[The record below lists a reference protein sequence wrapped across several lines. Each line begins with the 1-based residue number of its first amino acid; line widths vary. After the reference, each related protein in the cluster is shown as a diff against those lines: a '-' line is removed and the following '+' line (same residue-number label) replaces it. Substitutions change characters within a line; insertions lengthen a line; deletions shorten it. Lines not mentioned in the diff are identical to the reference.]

1 MVGRNGIDRCRKGE
15 REGRNWVIPSEGI
28 ARYLGRIIMFLIETH
43 ILVSSRSNACRSPK
57 NFAQFFPPATPTRG
71 TSRDMGIKRPSD
83 FILTLEDNDIV
94 SQSESESEPDTNVSN
109 KNQKNKKRKTDDDLN
124 SDFEFDGYGVLGGL
138 KSIDDDGWGFT
149 GIPGM
154 KESAGVDLEGII
166 ARRRGK
172 SNNEKGDD
180 DEAIS
185 NDDDE
190 KEEEDEEDDD
200 EEKEETEEESDDDDE
215 FAGIEDDLGT

>member
-1 MVGRNGIDRCRKGE
+1 
-15 REGRNWVIPSEGI
+15 
-28 ARYLGRIIMFLIETH
+28 
-43 ILVSSRSNACRSPK
+43 
-57 NFAQFFPPATPTRG
+57 
-71 TSRDMGIKRPSD
+71 MGIKRPSD

-94 SQSESESEPDTNVSN
+94 SQSESDSEPDINVSN

-138 KSIDDDGWGFT
+138 KGIDDDGWGFT

-172 SNNEKGDD
+172 SKNEKGDD

-185 NDDDE
+185 DDNDE
-190 KEEEDEEDDD
+190 KEDEDE
-200 EEKEETEEESDDDDE
+200 EETEEENDDDDE
-215 FAGIEDDLGT
+215 FAGIEDDLGTESSDKYLRCS